1 MPKPFSPKVVT
12 ANHLLAGD
20 VIYQTA
26 SGWTRRLDAAEVLT
40 DEADADLRLIDAI
53 QQVDVVVGAYL
64 TDVKLVDDIAQP
76 THFREDFRATGPS
89 NYAHGKQVELH

>member
-1 MPKPFSPKVVT
+1 MSKPFSPKIVT

-26 SGWTRRLDAAEVLT
+26 SGWTRRLEEAEVLT
-40 DEADADLRLIDAI
+40 DEADAAIRLIDAS
-53 QQVDVVVGAYL
+53 QQLDIVVGAYL
-64 TDVKLVDDIAQP
+64 TDVKLVNNVPQP
-76 THFREDFRATGPS
+76 VHFREDFRATGPS